1 MTPFKNTVLIW
12 CASHILLPAALDY
25 KFPLVRRAKTM
36 QGIDKAVSYLLEAKI
51 QYVQTL
57 SMLNKFDKKSSVP
70 KEDRAQKII
79 TT

>member
-1 MTPFKNTVLIW
+1 
-12 CASHILLPAALDY
+12 
-25 KFPLVRRAKTM
+25 M

-57 SMLNKFDKKSSVP
+57 SMLNKFDQKSSVP
-70 KEDRAQKII
+70 KEDCAQKII